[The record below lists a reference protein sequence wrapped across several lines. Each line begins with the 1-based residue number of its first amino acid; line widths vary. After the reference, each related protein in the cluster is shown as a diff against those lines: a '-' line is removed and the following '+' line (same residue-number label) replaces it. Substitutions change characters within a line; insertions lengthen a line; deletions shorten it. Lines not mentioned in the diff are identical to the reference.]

1 MCVFMNICGLSAC
14 YVLIWDQ
21 LTIRMQAIVRL
32 VRGDWLGL
40 AFLSLSS

>member
-1 MCVFMNICGLSAC
+1 MCVFMNVCGGSAC

-21 LTIRMQAIVRL
+21 LTICMQVLVRL
-32 VRGDWLGL
+32 VIGDWLGL